1 MDKPRRRAK
10 RDGVQSVRIEEVA
23 REAGVAPMTV
33 SRAIN
38 KPETVSEKTRKAVME
53 AIAKV
58 GYIPNHVAGGLASRR
73 SRTVGL
79 VIPHIRNSTF
89 ADRVQGMTD
98 VLHRAGYNLLLGLSG
113 YSEEA
118 EFEQVTAFLGQRVA
132 GLSLTGTSHAAQT
145 RALLM
150 RAGIP
155 VVETST
161 LVGPFIDMAVGY
173 SNEQA
178 ARAMAEYLVSCGY
191 RKVAMINAQQRHDR
205 TLARER
211 GFLDGMR
218 ASGVAVGPEAVF
230 RSETSLALG
239 AKAFVDVISTVP
251 DVEAIFCANDVL
263 AVGGMLEA
271 RRRGIRVPEDIGF
284 AGFDDIELAQEFT
297 PALTTIRLKRYEV
310 GSVSASMLLDR
321 IQGGSPETPVVDLGY
336 EIVPRSS
343 TRRPTG
349 KDPLGAN

>member
-1 MDKPRRRAK
+1 MNNQHRRSARE
-10 RDGVQSVRIEEVA
+10 GVKSIRIEDVA

-38 KPETVSEKTRKAVME
+38 KPDTVAEKTRQAVLA
-53 AIAKV
+53 AIETV

-79 VIPHIRNSTF
+79 IIPHINNSTF

-98 VLHRAGYNLLLGLSG
+98 VLNRAGYNLLLGLSG
-113 YSEEA
+113 YSEET
-118 EFEQVTAFLGQRVA
+118 EFDQVTAFLGQRVA
-132 GLSLTGTSHAAQT
+132 GLCLTGTTHARKT
-145 RALLM
+145 RALLL

-161 LVGPFIDMAVGY
+161 LAGPFIDMAVGY

-191 RKVAMINAQQRHDR
+191 RKLAMINAQQRHDR
-205 TLARER
+205 SLARER
-211 GFLDGMR
+211 GFRAGLL
-218 ASGVAVGPEAVF
+218 ASGVEMSSKAVF
-230 RSETSLALG
+230 MSETSLAIG
-239 AKAFVDVISTVP
+239 AKAFVDVISAVP

-271 RRRGIRVPEDIGF
+271 QRRGIRVPQDIGF

-297 PALTTIRLKRYEV
+297 PALTTIRLKRYDV
-310 GSVSASMLLDR
+310 GSVSASMLLER
-321 IQGGSPETPVVDLGY
+321 IQGGSPEALVLDLGY
-336 EIVPRSS
+336 EVVPRSS
-343 TRRPTG
+343 TRR
-349 KDPLGAN
+349 L